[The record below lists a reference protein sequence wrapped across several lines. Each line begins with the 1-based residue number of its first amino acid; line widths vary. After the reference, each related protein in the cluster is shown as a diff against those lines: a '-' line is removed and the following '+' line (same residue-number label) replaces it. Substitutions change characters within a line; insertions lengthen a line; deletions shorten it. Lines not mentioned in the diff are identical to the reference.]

1 MSGIGR
7 LIVLAAAG
15 LISAGCVSDGM
26 TGAETDAASAK
37 PRVIDTPK
45 TRPIAA
51 RKDPAKSAA
60 AAPEQGDTAARTILA
75 RAETT
80 DPQPDPRPA
89 PAAAPAPARAAGPA
103 IPAQSLFG
111 NWTLVDNGGG
121 QKCRLILGGVLI
133 GSAYSAR
140 GEADCPKAFS
150 SVQSWEIQGDEL
162 VLRNQSRAV
171 VGRLQPTGPFR
182 FDGQGEGGASVYLIR

>member
-1 MSGIGR
+1 MLSQSCR
-7 LIVLAAAG
+7 
-15 LISAGCVSDGM
+15 
-26 TGAETDAASAK
+26 
-37 PRVIDTPK
+37 
-45 TRPIAA
+45 
-51 RKDPAKSAA
+51 
-60 AAPEQGDTAARTILA
+60 
-75 RAETT
+75 
-80 DPQPDPRPA
+80 QPL
-89 PAAAPAPARAAGPA
+89 PARAAGPA

-111 NWTLVDNGGG
+111 NWTLVENSGG

-133 GSAYSAR
+133 GAAYSAR